1 MATRLSQCKILETR
15 TYECRNMNWPWAY
28 GIDIPIH
35 IQNVGIGIVRVLA
48 KSSHSL
54 FHDFSG
60 RLWRDIFGA
69 PGKSQNIV
77 NYDDDLMDF
86 KVYDGAN
93 VNICL
98 QRDSHPRKVCKT
110 M

>member
-1 MATRLSQCKILETR
+1 MALTYRFIYKILEL
-15 TYECRNMNWPWAY
+15 ELFESWPQAHNY
-28 GIDIPIH
+28 F
-35 IQNVGIGIVRVLA
+35 
-48 KSSHSL
+48 STT
-54 FHDFSG
+54 FSG
-60 RLWRDIFGA
+60 RLSRDIFGA

-98 QRDSHPRKVCKT
+98 QRDSHPRKVCNKCKCL
-110 M
+110 